1 VGQKE
6 TISDHL
12 LINALMTLT
21 KILQECSVLE
31 KKGKAKMT
39 AEAWGE
45 NHQSFISHELCW
57 HI

>member
-1 VGQKE
+1 MRQNE

-21 KILQECSVLE
+21 KILQECSILE
-31 KKGKAKMT
+31 EKGKAKMT

-45 NHQSFISHELCW
+45 NC
-57 HI
+57 